1 MRLFCI
7 TISLALCLSG
17 CRTHIQYVPVESK
30 HDSVYID
37 RLVPYPVPADS
48 ATIKALVECDK
59 MGKVVLRWLDM
70 ANSRNVDLQFK
81 LDSLGYVIADMRIK
95 QDTLYLP
102 SREIYVDKYVEVPVE
117 VPVEVER
124 GLSIWEQMCIRLF
137 PYAAGLSSVLL
148 ILVARKPI
156 TALIRRFI

>member
-48 ATIKALVECDK
+48 ATINALMECDEE
-59 MGKVVLRWLDM
+59 GRVTLRRLSM
-70 ANSRNVDLQFK
+70 EQSKNIGLQFK
-81 LDSLGYVIADMRIK
+81 LDSLGHLLAKMK
-95 QDTLYLP
+95 ATPDTLYLP
-102 SREIYVDKYVEVPVE
+102 SKEIYAEREVEVPV
-117 VPVEVER
+117 PVERE
-124 GLSIWEQMCIRLF
+124 LSKWEQMCIRLF

>member
-17 CRTHIQYVPVESK
+17 CRTHIRYVPVESK

-48 ATIKALVECDK
+48 ATINALMECDEE
-59 MGKVVLRWLDM
+59 GRVTLRRLSM
-70 ANSRNVDLQFK
+70 EQSKNIGLQFK
-81 LDSLGYVIADMRIK
+81 LDSLGHVLAKMK
-95 QDTLYLP
+95 TTPDTLYLP
-102 SREIYVDKYVEVPVE
+102 SKEIYAEREVEVPM
-117 VPVEVER
+117 PVERE
-124 GLSIWEQMCIRLF
+124 LSKWEQMCIRLF

>member
-17 CRTHIQYVPVESK
+17 CRTHIKYVPVESR

-48 ATIKALVECDK
+48 ATINALMECDEE
-59 MGKVVLRWLDM
+59 GRVTLRRLSM
-70 ANSRNVDLQFK
+70 EQSKNIGLQFK
-81 LDSLGYVIADMRIK
+81 LDSLGHVLAKMK
-95 QDTLYLP
+95 TTPDTLYLP
-102 SREIYVDKYVEVPVE
+102 SKEIYAEREVEVLVPVE
-117 VPVEVER
+117 RE
-124 GLSIWEQMCIRLF
+124 LSKWEQMCIRLF

>member
-17 CRTHIQYVPVESK
+17 CRTHIKYVPVESRR
-30 HDSVYID
+30 DSVYID

-48 ATIKALVECDK
+48 ATIRALVECDER
-59 MGKVVLRWLDM
+59 GKVVLRWLDM

-81 LDSLGYVIADMRIK
+81 LDSLGHVIADMRIK
-95 QDTLYLP
+95 KDTLYLP
-102 SREIYVDKYVEVPVE
+102 SREIYVDRDVEVPM
-117 VPVEVER
+117 PVERE
-124 GLSIWEQMCIRLF
+124 LSKWEQMCIRLF

>member
-1 MRLFCI
+1 
-7 TISLALCLSG
+7 
-17 CRTHIQYVPVESK
+17 
-30 HDSVYID
+30 
-37 RLVPYPVPADS
+37 
-48 ATIKALVECDK
+48 
-59 MGKVVLRWLDM
+59 M

-102 SREIYVDKYVEVPVE
+102 SREIYVDKYIEVPVE

>member
-17 CRTHIQYVPVESK
+17 CRTHIQYVPVESR

-48 ATIKALVECDK
+48 ATINALMECDEE
-59 MGKVVLRWLDM
+59 GRVTLRRLSM
-70 ANSRNVDLQFK
+70 EQSKNIGLQFK
-81 LDSLGYVIADMRIK
+81 LDSLGHVLAKMK
-95 QDTLYLP
+95 TTPDTLYLP
-102 SREIYVDKYVEVPVE
+102 SKEIYAEREVEVPM
-117 VPVEVER
+117 PVERE
-124 GLSIWEQMCIRLF
+124 LSKWEQMCIRLF

>member
-17 CRTHIQYVPVESK
+17 CRTHIKYVPVESR

-48 ATIKALVECDK
+48 ATINALMECDEE
-59 MGKVVLRWLDM
+59 GRVTLRRLSVEQSK
-70 ANSRNVDLQFK
+70 NIGLQFK
-81 LDSLGYVIADMRIK
+81 LDSLGHVLAKMK
-95 QDTLYLP
+95 TTPDTLYLP
-102 SREIYVDKYVEVPVE
+102 SKEIYAEREVEVPM
-117 VPVEVER
+117 PVERE
-124 GLSIWEQMCIRLF
+124 LSKWEQMCIRLF

>member
-17 CRTHIQYVPVESK
+17 CRTHIKYVPVESR

-48 ATIKALVECDK
+48 ATINALMECDEE
-59 MGKVVLRWLDM
+59 GRVTLRRLSM
-70 ANSRNVDLQFK
+70 EQSKNIGLQFK
-81 LDSLGYVIADMRIK
+81 LDSLGHVLAKMK
-95 QDTLYLP
+95 TTTDTLYLP
-102 SREIYVDKYVEVPVE
+102 SKEIYAEREVEVPV
-117 VPVEVER
+117 PVERE
-124 GLSIWEQMCIRLF
+124 LSKWEQMCIRLF

-156 TALIRRFI
+156 AALIRRFI

>member
-17 CRTHIQYVPVESK
+17 CRTHIQYVPVKSK

-48 ATIKALVECDK
+48 ATINALMECDEE
-59 MGKVVLRWLDM
+59 GRVTLRRLSM
-70 ANSRNVDLQFK
+70 EQSKNIGLQFK
-81 LDSLGYVIADMRIK
+81 LDSLGHVLAKMK
-95 QDTLYLP
+95 TTPDTLYLP
-102 SREIYVDKYVEVPVE
+102 SKEIYAEREVEVPM
-117 VPVEVER
+117 PVERE
-124 GLSIWEQMCIRLF
+124 LSKWEQMCIRLF

>member
-17 CRTHIQYVPVESK
+17 CRTHIKYVPVESR

-48 ATIKALVECDK
+48 ATINALMECDEE
-59 MGKVVLRWLDM
+59 GRVTLRRLSM
-70 ANSRNVDLQFK
+70 EQSKNIGLQFK
-81 LDSLGYVIADMRIK
+81 LDSLGHLLAKMK
-95 QDTLYLP
+95 ATPDTLYLP